1 MIFVDSDA
9 YIGIYFPKDPH
20 HKKAVALVD
29 ELKRLQEELVTSWE
43 TIDEVATKL
52 SFLSTKEI
60 ASRFLR
66 DRRQSDEK
74 IVFVDESLSEA
85 IIGLFLK
92 QRSKRVSLTDCA
104 NMAIAR
110 KLGIE
115 IFLSFDNHYCQ
126 NGFKLFGD

>member
-20 HKKAVALVD
+20 HKKTVALVD